1 MIPLFYTLVLGIVL
15 WVSLGMYHATAIL
28 VLSLAT
34 VLFFFSNRLAAYR
47 EGTVPKIIAGATL
60 LFIALAMLQPRILYV
75 PIAMPML
82 ASYFAIKLTLLIA
95 LVAYA
100 VGLALSERRRY
111 WAFVAVIILLFYTQF
126 LTLMASPDPQID
138 VFMIDR
144 DAVGYLFAGKNP
156 YSIEFPDMY
165 SGAYDYVPR
174 FTYWPGLLLFTIPT
188 WLMGDIRYATVI
200 CTALASVCF
209 YWLNRNA
216 GRNVTE
222 SQQGALL
229 FLSFPVGLF
238 MLEQAWVDSIPAALT
253 VLTAVLFIKK
263 RWLIACAVLGVIIT
277 TKQYGFLVAVPSL
290 VYILRTVGWK
300 KAAQGFGV
308 MALVCTIIVG
318 PFLLWDIKG
327 FHTSTID
334 LLIGMPFRDDA
345 LSLVA
350 LCKRM
355 LHFWPPGL
363 LLLALYFA
371 TLGAGALFLLL
382 KRSCTLRDW
391 AFTLVAIH
399 SVMFLFGKQ
408 AFCNYYYMLAV
419 FTMIMVALR
428 PKPGSPSHV

>member
-1 MIPLFYTLVLGIVL
+1 MIPVFYTLALGIVL
-15 WVSLGMYHATAIL
+15 WVSRGMYHWGAIV
-28 VLSLAT
+28 VLALAT
-34 VLFFFSNRLAAYR
+34 ILFFFSYRLAKYR
-47 EGTVPKIIAGATL
+47 EESVPKVISGATL
-60 LFIALAMLQPRILYV
+60 LFIGLAIIQPRIMYV
-75 PIAMPML
+75 PVAMPMV

-95 LVAYA
+95 LIVYA

-144 DAVGYLFAGKNP
+144 DAVGYLFTGQNP

-188 WLMGDIRYATVI
+188 WLLGDIRYATVI
-200 CTALASVCF
+200 CTALAAVCF
-209 YWLNRNA
+209 YWLNRTA

-238 MLEQAWVDSIPAALT
+238 MLEQAWVDTIPAALT
-253 VLTAVLFIKK
+253 VLTAVLLIKQ
-263 RWLIACAVLGVIIT
+263 RWLLACAVLGVIVT

-290 VYILRTVGWK
+290 IYILRSVGWR
-300 KAAQGFGV
+300 KALQGAGV
-308 MALVCTIIVG
+308 MALTCALIFG

-345 LSLVA
+345 LSIVA
-350 LCKRM
+350 LCKRT
-355 LHFWPPGL
+355 LGFWLPGL
-363 LLLALYFA
+363 LLLAIYIAILS
-371 TLGAGALFLLL
+371 AGALYLLV
-382 KRSCTLRDW
+382 KRSCTLWDW

-419 FTMIMVALR
+419 FVMIMVALR